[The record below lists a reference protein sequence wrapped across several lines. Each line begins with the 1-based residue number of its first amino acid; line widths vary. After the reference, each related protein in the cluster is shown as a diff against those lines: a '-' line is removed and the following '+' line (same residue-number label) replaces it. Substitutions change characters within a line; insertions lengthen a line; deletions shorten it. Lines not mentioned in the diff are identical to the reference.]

1 MQSMYCYV
9 DESGQHTQG
18 AFFVIAVVIVNSIEL
33 RDEGERMLLEIEKKT
48 GKESTKWSKTN
59 YVKKDRYIRAIATM
73 PKLKNCLFCSIYTDT
88 RDYVNLT
95 IGTIAQVIEKNVPD
109 IDEYRV
115 KIVVDGMNKKEAEQ
129 AAKLLNERVAVS
141 KKVRGA
147 KDESSPWIRL
157 ADAIAGFRRDA
168 YEDKPYT
175 QNLYSD
181 IQRCGFLIQL

>member
-1 MQSMYCYV
+1 MPSTYCYV

-18 AFFVIAVVIVNSIEL
+18 DFFIIAAVIVNGTEL
-33 RDEGERMLLEIEKKT
+33 RDEVECMLLEIEKKT

-59 YVKKDRYIRAIATM
+59 YVKKSRYIRAIATI
-73 PKLKNCLFCSIYTDT
+73 PELKNCFFCSIYTDT

-95 IGTIAQVIEKNVPD
+95 IKTIAQVVQENGLD
-109 IDEYRV
+109 TDRSRV
-115 KIVVDGMNKKEAEQ
+115 KVVIDGMNKKEAEL
-129 AAKLLNERVAVS
+129 AAKLLKEQVIGS

-147 KDESSPWIRL
+147 KDENNAWIRL

-175 QNLYSD
+175 QNLYPNLQ
-181 IQRCGFLIQL
+181 QRGFLIEL